1 MKFYE
6 IAEQIAQCV
15 DEETGEVNVERLNE
29 LIAERDKKIES
40 LALYT
45 ISLAADEAALGEE
58 IARLQK
64 RKKSIANKR
73 QSIRDFLAANLN
85 GEKFKSPMVT
95 VSYSTRSVFVVD
107 DETKIPKKYKTLVKT
122 YELDEDL
129 IKADI
134 QMNGSV
140 RGCHI
145 DKKTSLTIR

>member
-6 IAEQIAQCV
+6 IAEQIAQCI

-107 DETKIPKKYKTLVKT
+107 DEAQIPKKYKTLVKT